1 MKKSILAILLA
12 LVMVAS
18 LLPFGALADDSTVGA
33 VSITPTGS
41 ENYFFANGV
50 PINITAS
57 APADGSPVS
66 LNEFTETG
74 KSAYISWTVNGDTSY
89 IGVSQDVWV
98 FGGADG
104 RKDAVTVA
112 STSINMT
119 GGTIYNLFGGNF
131 GEEGA
136 DTDFCSVVEG
146 DVRISLSGS
155 AAVVLN
161 LLHGAGARN
170 TCVNGTVYMDFDGVN
185 LSEEK
190 TAKLYVNGGSWG
202 NGKEGTRDIAN
213 GTMDTDA
220 VANRVEITAT
230 NSDFYLVGAGGSGS
244 TKVNSATVR
253 LTGCEIDTLFI
264 SGINGEISTCD
275 MDVKDC
281 TISAFAAANRGF
293 VGTADVDFVNCDIGS
308 FETGASNGCFSSDS
322 GTPDGSGVTGSVT
335 YNIDAESTVENAALT
350 PLVVKNN
357 DNTTASIGN
366 ITLNKA
372 GNPIELKVDSF
383 VTVYNSDGTTKQD
396 VKEFIVPNGST
407 VELSGANVNVTA
419 GQKLTN
425 MGTITLD
432 SDKTITIA
440 AGATYNDGG
449 VTNATVEGD
458 GNKNEYVAKVGNTG
472 YDSLAKAMNAVVANG
487 GTLYVLQDCVLDEAQ
502 YSITKN
508 VTINGGGHKVNV
520 TVAAGEGTIAFDI
533 KNGVKF
539 VLDDV
544 NMTINGT
551 KNPDSTKNNDGTAIG
566 IGEESCFSVT
576 NNGVLTLKDLN
587 RGIVVGGGETALFDI
602 DDSEF
607 YVNNIDGNLSN
618 GGKATFYYS
627 TAVISNVGNYGLS
640 VNSLSLNN
648 SSVSLDNVAYS
659 AIFSNSGN
667 IDLYKSN
674 INITNCGSGLPYESN
689 YTAAD
694 YVIDY
699 NDKLTGMNVT
709 VDANSSLKLTGNKNN
724 SVNVGKGTF
733 RSDGTFV
740 GNVVVDPETTCV
752 VTVEYN
758 GIYTV
763 DKNSQYTLP
772 AAPSKS
778 GYAFLGWSDGT
789 TTYDARATVTITKN
803 TTFTAVWVR
812 HPDTP
817 YVPEPEEPE
826 EPEVPAFPFYDVPT
840 SAWYY
845 TAVKYVYDNKL
856 MDGVDTYVFAPND
869 TLTRAM
875 VWTIIARMS
884 GVDTTGG
891 NTWYAKAQEW
901 VITNGISDGEN
912 PTAAITREQ
921 LVTMLYRYA
930 QIKGYDVSVGENT
943 NILSYVDA
951 TSISEYAM
959 SAFQWAC
966 GSGLTEGDENGALTP
981 LATATRAQAAA
992 MIMRFCQS
1000 VK

>member
-12 LVMVAS
+12 VVMVAS
-18 LLPFGALADDSTVGA
+18 LLPATALADGDTIVTAPTV
-33 VSITPTGS
+33 PTGS
-41 ENYFFANGV
+41 GKYFFANGV
-50 PINITAS
+50 PITITAS
-57 APADGSPVS
+57 VPTGAKLVS
-66 LNEFTETG
+66 LKEFDATG
-74 KSAYISWTVNGDTSY
+74 DSAYISWTDNGAISY
-89 IGVSQDVWV
+89 VGVSQDVWV

-104 RKDAVTVA
+104 RNKAVTVA
-112 STSINMT
+112 STRINMT
-119 GGTIYNLFGGNF
+119 GGKIDRLFGGNY
-131 GEEGA
+131 GEEGSEN
-136 DTDFCSVVEG
+136 FCSVVTG
-146 DVRISLSGS
+146 DVSIALSGD
-155 AAVVLN
+155 AVVWD

-170 TCVNGTVYMDFDGVN
+170 TCVKGTVYMTFNGVD
-185 LSEEK
+185 LSK
-190 TAKLYVNGGSWG
+190 SNTNSVYINGGSWG
-202 NGKEGTRDIAN
+202 NGQEGTRDIEK
-213 GTMDTDA
+213 GTMITNA
-220 VANRVEITAT
+220 VANNVVITGAD
-230 NSDFYLVGAGGSGS
+230 SKFALIGVGPSGS
-244 TKVNSATVR
+244 AKVVNGSLNLTK
-253 LTGCEIDTLFI
+253 CEVGNLYF
-264 SGINGEISTCD
+264 GAINGVTENSSITLNGCKVDTFCST
-275 MDVKDC
+275 
-281 TISAFAAANRGF
+281 NRGF
-293 VGTADVDFVNCDIGS
+293 VGDAVANIYDTDVTTFR
-308 FETGASNGCFSSDS
+308 TGAANGCFSSDS

-335 YNIDAESTVENAALT
+335 YNIDAESTVNDAALT
-350 PLVVKNN
+350 PLIVRDANK
-357 DNTTASIGN
+357 TTASIGN
-366 ITLNKA
+366 ITLNKE
-372 GNPIELKVDSF
+372 GEPIELKVNSF
-383 VTVYNSDGTTKQD
+383 VTVYNSDGTTKQC
-396 VKEFIVPNGST
+396 VKNFIVPDGST
-407 VELSGANVNVTA
+407 VNLNGANVEVTA
-419 GQKLTN
+419 GQTLTN
-425 MGTITLD
+425 LGVITLD

-440 AGATYNDGG
+440 EGAAFNDGG
-449 VTNATVEGD
+449 TTNAIVVGD
-458 GNKNEYVAKVGNTG
+458 ENSIHKYVAKVGDTG
-472 YDSLAKAMNAVVANG
+472 YDSLADAMTDVLANG
-487 GTLYVLQDCVLDEAQ
+487 GTLYVLQDCKLDAAQ
-502 YSITKN
+502 YSITED
-508 VTINGGGHKVNV
+508 VTINGGNHDVDV
-520 TVAAGEGTIAFDI
+520 TVANGASTIAF
-533 KNGVKF
+533 NVNSGASF
-539 VLDDV
+539 VLDGV

-551 KNPDSTKNNDGTAIG
+551 ANQDPASKNDGTAFNIG
-566 IGEESCFSVT
+566 T
-576 NNGVLTLKDLN
+576 NSTLKLTGNTVLALNKLN
-587 RGIVVGGGETALFDI
+587 RGITMGGEGSAKFI
-602 DDSEF
+602 INNGSF
-607 YVNNIDGNLSN
+607 YVNTVDGNLTN
-618 GGKATFYYS
+618 GGTLEFTSAYVNVDDCGDYGFSVNDITLNNS
-627 TAVISNVGNYGLS
+627 TLNISNVG
-640 VNSLSLNN
+640 
-648 SSVSLDNVAYS
+648 YS
-659 AIFSNSGN
+659 AIFCNGGNLTLENSDVN
-667 IDLYKSN
+667 IS
-674 INITNCGSGLPYESN
+674 NCGSKLPKLDG
-689 YTAAD
+689 TAAD

-699 NDKLTGMNVT
+699 KDNLDGMNIT
-709 VDANSSLKLTGNKNN
+709 VDQGSSLKLTGNKNN
-724 SVNVGKGTF
+724 SVNVGSGKF
-733 RSDGTFV
+733 ESAGTFV
-740 GNVVVDPETTCV
+740 GNVVVNTDTTCV

-817 YVPEPEEPE
+817 YVPEPEQPE
-826 EPEVPAFPFYDVPT
+826 EPDVPAFPFYDVPT

>member
-18 LLPFGALADDSTVGA
+18 LLPFGALADDGTVGA
-33 VSITPTGS
+33 EHTTPTGS
-41 ENYFFANGV
+41 GNYFFANGV
-50 PINITAS
+50 PIDITAS
-57 APADGSPVS
+57 APTVGSPVE
-66 LNEFTETG
+66 LEGFDATG
-74 KSAYISWTVNGDTSY
+74 SSAYISWTVNGATSY
-89 IGVSQDVWV
+89 VGVSENTQV

-104 RKDAVTVA
+104 RTKAVTVA

-119 GGTIYNLFGGNF
+119 GGTIYRLFGGNY
-131 GEEGA
+131 GEEEAG
-136 DTDFCSVVEG
+136 TDLCSEVTD
-146 DVRISLSGS
+146 DVYISLSGS
-155 AAVVLN
+155 AKVTSIIY
-161 LLHGAGARN
+161 GAGARN
-170 TCVNGTVYMDFDGVN
+170 TCVNGTVTINLDGVVLN
-185 LSEEK
+185 GNES
-190 TAKLYVNGGSWG
+190 YVNGGSWG
-202 NGKEGTRDIAN
+202 NGKEGTRNIESGKMVTN
-213 GTMDTDA
+213 A
-220 VANRVEITAT
+220 VANEVIITAN
-230 NSDFYLVGAGGSGS
+230 NSTMTVCGAGGSGS
-244 TKVNSATVR
+244 TKVNSATVKM
-253 LTGCEIDTLFI
+253 TNCKVEVFFVG
-264 SGINGEISTCD
+264 GINGELKNCD
-275 MDVKDC
+275 IELVDC
-281 TISAFAAANRGF
+281 EIGSFAGTNRGF
-293 VGTADVDFVNCDIGS
+293 VGTADVDFVNCNIES

-322 GTPDGSGVTGSVT
+322 GTHDGSGVTGSVT
-335 YNIDAESTVENAALT
+335 YNIDADSTVEDAALT
-350 PLVVKNN
+350 PLVVRDTN
-357 DNTTASIGN
+357 DDTTASIGN

-372 GNPIELKVDSF
+372 GKPIELKVNSF
-383 VTVYNSDGTTKQD
+383 VTVYSGNTAEQT
-396 VKEFIVPNGST
+396 VNEFIVPDGST
-407 VELSGANVNVTA
+407 VNLRGANVEVTA
-419 GQKLTN
+419 GQTLSN
-425 MGTITLD
+425 MGIITLD
-432 SDKTITIA
+432 SDKAITIA
-440 AGATYNDGG
+440 EGATFNDGG
-449 VTNATVEGD
+449 TTNATVVGD
-458 GNKNEYVAKVGNTG
+458 GSIHKYVAKVDNVG
-472 YDSLAKAMNAVVANG
+472 YESLDAAMNAVLTNG
-487 GTLYVLQDCVLDEAQ
+487 GELYVLQDCELDAAQ
-502 YSITKN
+502 YSITNN
-508 VTINGGGHKVNV
+508 VTIIGGGHKVEV

-533 KNGVKF
+533 KNGVEF

-551 KNPDSTKNNDGTAIG
+551 ENPDLTKNNDGTAIG
-566 IGEESCFSVT
+566 IGEESNFSVI

-587 RGIVVGGGETALFDI
+587 RGIVVGGGETALFVI

-627 TAVISNVGNYGLS
+627 TAVIRNVGNYGLS

-659 AIFSNSGN
+659 AIFSNSGD
-667 IDLYKSN
+667 IDLNKSN

-709 VDANSSLKLTGNKNN
+709 VDANSSLRLTGNKNN
-724 SVNVGKGTF
+724 SVNVGEGTF
-733 RSDGTFV
+733 RSAGTFV

-758 GIYTV
+758 GIFTV
-763 DKNSQYTLP
+763 EKNSQYTLP

-817 YVPEPEEPE
+817 YVPEPEQPE
-826 EPEVPAFPFYDVPT
+826 QPETPVFPFYDVPT

-845 TAVKYVYDNKL
+845 TAVKYVYENKL

>member
-18 LLPFGALADDSTVGA
+18 LLPFGALADGDTIVA
-33 VSITPTGS
+33 EPITPTAIG
-41 ENYFFANGV
+41 NAFFANGV

-57 APADGSPVS
+57 APSDGTKATF
-66 LNEFTETG
+66 NEFSATG
-74 KSAYISWTVNGDTSY
+74 DSAYISWTENNTTKY
-89 IGVSQDVWV
+89 IGVSRNVSV
-98 FGGADG
+98 VGGADG
-104 RKDAVTVA
+104 RTKAVTVD
-112 STSINMT
+112 STSITMT
-119 GGTIYNLFGGNF
+119 GGTINNLFGGNY

-136 DTDFCSVVEG
+136 NTNFCSVVKD

-155 AAVVLN
+155 AVVLN

-170 TCVNGTVYMDFDGVN
+170 TCVNGTVYMTFDRVD

-190 TAKLYVNGGSWG
+190 TTKLYVNGGSWG
-202 NGKEGTRDIAN
+202 NGKEGTRDIEN
-213 GTMDTDA
+213 GTMKTDA

-230 NSDFYLVGAGGSGS
+230 NSRFYLVGAGGSGS
-244 TKVNSATVR
+244 TKVNSATVS

-264 SGINGEISTCD
+264 SGINGDISTCD
-275 MDVKDC
+275 MYVKDC
-281 TISAFAAANRGF
+281 TIRAFAATNRGF
-293 VGTADVDFVNCDIGS
+293 VGTADVDFVNCDIES
-308 FETGASNGCFSSDS
+308 FETGASNGCFTTDS
-322 GTPDGSGVTGSVT
+322 GNPDGSGITNSVN
-335 YNIDAESTVENAALT
+335 YFLDADCTVENAYIT
-350 PLVVKNN
+350 PTVLKIASDDITGELRDIELVNYGDDINFEVNLFTGKID
-357 DNTTASIGN
+357 DNTQ
-366 ITLNKA
+366 
-372 GNPIELKVDSF
+372 
-383 VTVYNSDGTTKQD
+383 TVST
-396 VKEFIVPNGST
+396 FIVPNGST
-407 VELSGANVNVTA
+407 VELSGANVEVAA
-419 GQKLTN
+419 GQTLTN
-425 MGTITLD
+425 LGVITLD

-440 AGATYNDGG
+440 EGADFYDGG
-449 VTNATVEGD
+449 TTNATVVGD
-458 GNKNEYVAKVGNTG
+458 ASSIHKYVAKVDNVG
-472 YDSLAKAMNAVVANG
+472 YKSLDDAMTAVLANG
-487 GTLYVLQDCVLDEAQ
+487 GTLYVLQDCKLDAAQ
-502 YSITKN
+502 YSITN
-508 VTINGGGHKVNV
+508 DVTINGGNHDVDV
-520 TVAAGEGTIAFDI
+520 TVETGASTIAF
-533 KNGVKF
+533 NVNSGASF
-539 VLDDV
+539 VLDGV

-551 KNPDSTKNNDGTAIG
+551 ANQDPASKNDGTAFNIG
-566 IGEESCFSVT
+566 T
-576 NNGVLTLKDLN
+576 NSTLKLTGNTVLALNKLN
-587 RGIVVGGGETALFDI
+587 RGITMGGEGSAKFI
-602 DDSEF
+602 INNGSF
-607 YVNNIDGNLSN
+607 YVNTVDGNLTN
-618 GGKATFYYS
+618 GGTLEFTSAYVNVDDCGDYGFSVNDITLNNS
-627 TAVISNVGNYGLS
+627 TLNISNVG
-640 VNSLSLNN
+640 
-648 SSVSLDNVAYS
+648 YS
-659 AIFSNSGN
+659 AIFCNGGDLTLENSDVN
-667 IDLYKSN
+667 IS
-674 INITNCGSGLPYESN
+674 NCGSKLPKLDG
-689 YTAAD
+689 TAAD

-699 NDKLTGMNVT
+699 KGNLDGMNIT
-709 VDANSSLKLTGNKNN
+709 VDQGSSLKLTGNKNN
-724 SVNVGKGTF
+724 SVNVGSGEF
-733 RSDGTFV
+733 RSAGTFV
-740 GNVVVDPETTCV
+740 GNVVVNTDTTCV

-763 DKNSQYTLP
+763 DKNDEITLP

-817 YVPEPEEPE
+817 YVPEPEQPE
-826 EPEVPAFPFYDVPT
+826 QPETPVFPFYDVPT

>member
-18 LLPFGALADDSTVGA
+18 LLPFGALADDGTVGA
-33 VSITPTGS
+33 APNTPTASG
-41 ENYFFANGV
+41 NAFFANGV
-50 PINITAS
+50 PITITAS
-57 APADGSPVS
+57 KPTDGTEATFS
-66 LNEFTETG
+66 EFSAKG
-74 KSAYISWTVNGDTSY
+74 KSAYISWTVNGATSY
-89 IGVSQDVWV
+89 VGVSQDVWV

-104 RKDAVTVA
+104 RIAPVTVA

-119 GGTIYNLFGGNF
+119 GGTIDRLFGGNF
-131 GEEGA
+131 GEEGSGN
-136 DTDFCSVVEG
+136 FCSEVTG
-146 DVRISLSGS
+146 DVRIALSGS
-155 AAVVLN
+155 AVVME

-170 TCVNGTVYMDFDGVN
+170 TCVNGTVHMTFKGVDLKSN
-185 LSEEK
+185 IRFG
-190 TAKLYVNGGSWG
+190 YINGGSWG
-202 NGKEGTRDIAN
+202 NGSEGTRDIEN
-213 GTMDTDA
+213 GTMETDA
-220 VANRVEITAT
+220 VANNVVITGEGSKFA
-230 NSDFYLVGAGGSGS
+230 LIGVGPSGS
-244 TKVNSATVR
+244 AKVVKGSLS
-253 LTGCEIDTLFI
+253 LTNCEVGNLYF
-264 SGINGEISTCD
+264 GAINGVTDKSSITLNGCKVDTFCST
-275 MDVKDC
+275 
-281 TISAFAAANRGF
+281 NRGF
-293 VGTADVDFVNCDIGS
+293 VGVAVANIYNTEITTFR
-308 FETGASNGCFSSDS
+308 TGAANGCFTTDS
-322 GTPDGSGVTGSVT
+322 GKPDGSGVTGSVT
-335 YNIDAESTVENAALT
+335 YNIDAGSTVKDAALT
-350 PLVVKNN
+350 PLVVRDTN

-372 GNPIELKVDSF
+372 GEPIKLKVDSF
-383 VTVYNSDGTTKQD
+383 VTVYSGTTAKQTVED
-396 VKEFIVPNGST
+396 FIVPDGST
-407 VELSGANVNVTA
+407 VNLRGANVEVTA
-419 GQKLTN
+419 GQTLTN

-432 SDKTITIA
+432 SDKAITIA
-440 AGATYNDGG
+440 EGADFYDGG
-449 VTNATVEGD
+449 TTNATVVGD
-458 GNKNEYVAKVGNTG
+458 ASSIHKYVAKVGNAG
-472 YDSLAKAMNAVVANG
+472 YESLDAAMNAVLANG
-487 GTLYVLQDCVLDEAQ
+487 GTLYVLQDCKLDAAK
-502 YSITKN
+502 YSITKD
-508 VTINGGGHKVNV
+508 VTINGGGHKVDV

-544 NMTINGT
+544 NMTISGT
-551 KNPDSTKNNDGTAIG
+551 KNTDETKNNDGTAIG
-566 IGEESCFSVT
+566 IGTGSYFSAT
-576 NNGVLTLKDLN
+576 NNSVLKFKNLN
-587 RGIVVGGGETALFDI
+587 RGIVVGGGETASFFI

-607 YVNNIDGNLSN
+607 YVNTVDGNLTN
-618 GGKATFYYS
+618 GGTLKFTNAYVDVNDCGDYGFSVNGITLDNS
-627 TAVISNVGNYGLS
+627 TLNISNVGC
-640 VNSLSLNN
+640 
-648 SSVSLDNVAYS
+648 S
-659 AIFSNSGN
+659 AIFSNSGDLTLENSDVN
-667 IDLYKSN
+667 IS
-674 INITNCGSGLPYESN
+674 NCGSKLPKTDG
-689 YTAAD
+689 TAAD

-699 NDKLTGMNVT
+699 KDNLDGMDVKVDK
-709 VDANSSLKLTGNKNN
+709 DSSLRLTRNKNN
-724 SVNVGKGTF
+724 SVNVGSGKF
-733 RSDGTFV
+733 ESAGTFV
-740 GNVVVDPETTCV
+740 GNVVVNTDTTCV

-758 GIYTV
+758 GVYTV
-763 DKNSQYTLP
+763 AKNSQYTLP
-772 AAPSKS
+772 AKPYKS

-826 EPEVPAFPFYDVPT
+826 EPEVPAFPFYDVST

-845 TAVKYVYDNKL
+845 SAVKYVYENKL

-891 NTWYAKAQEW
+891 ANWYAKAQEW

>member
-18 LLPFGALADDSTVGA
+18 LLPFGALADEDTIVDEP
-33 VSITPTGS
+33 TPTASG
-41 ENYFFANGV
+41 NLFFANGV
-50 PINITAS
+50 PINIS
-57 APADGSPVS
+57 ATPPDGGDEATF
-66 LNEFTETG
+66 NEFTETG
-74 KSAYISWTVNGDTSY
+74 KSAYISWTVNGATSY
-89 IGVSQDVWV
+89 VGVSENTQV

-104 RKDAVTVA
+104 RTKAVTVA

-119 GGTIYNLFGGNF
+119 GGTIYRLFGGNY
-131 GEEGA
+131 GEEGSE
-136 DTDFCSVVEG
+136 DFCSEVTG

-155 AAVVLN
+155 AVVLN

-170 TCVNGTVYMDFDGVN
+170 TCVKGTVYMDFNGVN
-185 LSEEK
+185 LSK
-190 TAKLYVNGGSWG
+190 SNTNFVYINGGSWG
-202 NGKEGTRDIAN
+202 NGSEGTRDIEN
-213 GTMDTDA
+213 GTMKTDA
-220 VANRVEITAT
+220 VANNVVITGT
-230 NSDFYLVGAGGSGS
+230 NSKFALIGVGPSGS
-244 TKVNSATVR
+244 AKVVNGSLS
-253 LTGCEIDTLFI
+253 LTNCEVGNLYF
-264 SGINGEISTCD
+264 GAINGVTDKSSITLNGCKVDTFCST
-275 MDVKDC
+275 
-281 TISAFAAANRGF
+281 NRGF
-293 VGTADVDFVNCDIGS
+293 VGDAVANIYNTEITTFR
-308 FETGASNGCFSSDS
+308 TGAANGCFTTDS
-322 GTPDGSGVTGSVT
+322 GKPDGSGVTGSVT
-335 YNIDAESTVENAALT
+335 YNIDAGSTVKDAALT
-350 PLVVKNN
+350 PLVVRDTN

-372 GNPIELKVDSF
+372 GEPIELKVNSF

>member
-18 LLPFGALADDSTVGA
+18 LLPFGALADEDTNVA
-33 VSITPTGS
+33 KPTPTGS
-41 ENYFFANGV
+41 GNYFFANGV
-50 PINITAS
+50 PITITDS
-57 APADGSPVS
+57 KPSDGTEATF
-66 LNEFTETG
+66 NEFSAKGT
-74 KSAYISWTVNGDTSY
+74 SAYIFWTENNTKKY
-89 IGVSQDVWV
+89 IGVSQNVSV
-98 FGGADG
+98 VGGADG
-104 RKDAVTVA
+104 RTKAVTVD
-112 STSINMT
+112 STSITMT
-119 GGTIYNLFGGNF
+119 GGTINNLFGGNY
-131 GEEGA
+131 GEEGSE
-136 DTDFCSVVEG
+136 DFCSEVTG

-155 AAVVLN
+155 AVVLN

-170 TCVNGTVYMDFDGVN
+170 TCVKGTVYMDFNGVN
-185 LSEEK
+185 LSK
-190 TAKLYVNGGSWG
+190 SNTNFVYINGGSWG
-202 NGKEGTRDIAN
+202 NGSEGTRDIEN
-213 GTMDTDA
+213 GTMKTDA
-220 VANRVEITAT
+220 VANNVVITGT
-230 NSDFYLVGAGGSGS
+230 NSKFALIGVGPSGS
-244 TKVNSATVR
+244 AKVVNGSLS
-253 LTGCEIDTLFI
+253 LTNCEVGNLYF
-264 SGINGEISTCD
+264 GAINGVTDKSSITLNGCKVDTFCST
-275 MDVKDC
+275 
-281 TISAFAAANRGF
+281 NRGF
-293 VGTADVDFVNCDIGS
+293 VGDAVANIYNTEITTFR
-308 FETGASNGCFSSDS
+308 TGAANGCFTTDS
-322 GTPDGSGVTGSVT
+322 GKPDGSGVTGSVT
-335 YNIDAESTVENAALT
+335 YNIDAGSTVKDAALT
-350 PLVVKNN
+350 PLVVRDTN

-372 GNPIELKVDSF
+372 GEPIELKVNSF
-383 VTVYNSDGTTKQD
+383 VTVYNSDGTTNQD
-396 VKEFIVPNGST
+396 VKHFIVPDGST
-407 VELSGANVNVTA
+407 VNLSGAKVNVTA
-419 GQKLTN
+419 GQTLTN

-432 SDKTITIA
+432 SDKAITIA
-440 AGATYNDGG
+440 EGAAFYDGG
-449 VTNATVEGD
+449 TTNATVVGD
-458 GNKNEYVAKVGNTG
+458 ASSIHKYVAKVDNVG
-472 YDSLAKAMNAVVANG
+472 YKSLDDAMTAVLANG
-487 GTLYVLQDCVLDEAQ
+487 GTLYVLQNCELKEAR

-508 VTINGGGHKVNV
+508 VTIIGGNHDVDV
-520 TVAAGEGTIAFDI
+520 TVADGASTIAFNVND
-533 KNGVKF
+533 GARF
-539 VLDDV
+539 VLDGV

-551 KNPDSTKNNDGTAIG
+551 PNSNPASKNDGTAFNIG
-566 IGEESCFSVT
+566 T
-576 NNGVLTLKDLN
+576 NSTLELTGNTVLTLNKLN
-587 RGIVVGGGETALFDI
+587 RGITMGGERSAKFI
-602 DDSEF
+602 INNGSF
-607 YVNNIDGNLSN
+607 YVNTVDGNLTN
-618 GGKATFYYS
+618 GGTLEFTSAYVDVDDCGDYGFSVNDITLTNS
-627 TAVISNVGNYGLS
+627 TLDISNVG
-640 VNSLSLNN
+640 
-648 SSVSLDNVAYS
+648 YS
-659 AIFSNSGN
+659 AIFCNGGDLTLKNSDVN
-667 IDLYKSN
+667 ISS
-674 INITNCGSGLPYESN
+674 CGSKLPK
-689 YTAAD
+689 TGDTKAD

-699 NDKLTGMNVT
+699 NDVQTGMDVI
-709 VDANSSLKLTGNKNN
+709 VDEHSSLSLTGNNNN
-724 SVNVGKGTF
+724 SVNVGRGVF
-733 RSDGTFV
+733 ESYGTFV

-758 GIYTV
+758 GIFTV
-763 DKNSQYTLP
+763 DKNSPYPLP

-789 TTYDARATVTITKN
+789 TTYDALATVTITKN

-845 TAVKYVYDNKL
+845 TAVKYVYENKL

-891 NTWYAKAQEW
+891 NSWYAKAQEW

>member
-18 LLPFGALADDSTVGA
+18 LLPFGALADDGPVVAEPT
-33 VSITPTGS
+33 TPTGS
-41 ENYFFANGV
+41 GNYFFANGV

-57 APADGSPVS
+57 APAGGSPVS
-66 LNEFTETG
+66 LTGFTATG
-74 KSAYISWTVNGDTSY
+74 ESAYISWTVNGATSY
-89 IGVSQDVWV
+89 VGVSQSVWV

-104 RKDAVTVA
+104 RNEAVTVA
-112 STSINMT
+112 NTNITMT
-119 GGTIYNLFGGNF
+119 GGKINRLFGGNY
-131 GEEGA
+131 GEVGSGK
-136 DTDFCSVVEG
+136 FCSVVTG
-146 DVRISLSGS
+146 DVRIALSGD
-155 AAVVLN
+155 AVVLD

-170 TCVNGTVYMDFDGVN
+170 TCVNGTVYMTFDRVN

-190 TAKLYVNGGSWG
+190 TTKLYVNGGSWG
-202 NGKEGTRDIAN
+202 NGNEGTRDIVN
-213 GTMDTDA
+213 GTMITEA

-230 NSDFYLVGAGGSGS
+230 NSRFYLVGAGGSGS
-244 TKVNSATVR
+244 TKVNSATVS

-264 SGINGEISTCD
+264 SGINGAISTCD
-275 MDVKDC
+275 MYVKDC
-281 TISAFAAANRGF
+281 TIRAFAATNRGF
-293 VGTADVDFVNCDIGS
+293 VGTADVDFVNCDIES

-322 GTPDGSGVTGSVT
+322 GTSDGSGVTGSVT
-335 YNIDAESTVENAALT
+335 YYIDAESTISDAALT
-350 PLVVKNN
+350 PLIVRDNN
-357 DNTTASIGN
+357 NTTASIGD

-372 GNPIELKVDSF
+372 GEPIELKVDSF
-383 VTVYNSDGTTKQD
+383 VTVYSGTTAEQT
-396 VKEFIVPNGST
+396 VKDFIVPDGST
-407 VELSGANVNVTA
+407 VNLSGAYVEVTA

-432 SDKTITIA
+432 SDKAITIA
-440 AGATYNDGG
+440 EGATFNDGG
-449 VTNATVEGD
+449 TTNATVEG
-458 GNKNEYVAKVGNTG
+458 NESSIHKYVAKVGNMG
-472 YDSLAKAMNAVVANG
+472 YNSLADAMTAVLANG
-487 GTLYVLQDCVLDEAQ
+487 GELYVLQDCELKEAQ
-502 YSITKN
+502 CSITKN
-508 VTINGGGHKVNV
+508 VTIIGGGHDVDV
-520 TVAAGEGTIAFDI
+520 TVAEGASTIAF
-533 KNGVKF
+533 NVNSGASF
-539 VLDDV
+539 VLDGV

-551 KNPDSTKNNDGTAIG
+551 DNKDPASKNDGTAFNIG
-566 IGEESCFSVT
+566 T
-576 NNGVLTLKDLN
+576 NSTLKLTGNTVLALNELN
-587 RGIVVGGGETALFDI
+587 RGITMGGVSAKFII
-602 DDSEF
+602 DNGSF
-607 YVNNIDGNLSN
+607 YVNTVDGNLTN
-618 GGKATFYYS
+618 GGTLEFTSAYVDVDDCGDYGFSVNDITLTNS
-627 TAVISNVGNYGLS
+627 TLNISNVG
-640 VNSLSLNN
+640 
-648 SSVSLDNVAYS
+648 YS
-659 AIFSNSGN
+659 AIFCNGGDLTLKNSDVN
-667 IDLYKSN
+667 IS
-674 INITNCGSGLPYESN
+674 NCGSKLPKFDG
-689 YTAAD
+689 TAAD

-699 NDKLTGMNVT
+699 KDNLDGMNIT
-709 VDANSSLKLTGNKNN
+709 VDQGSSLKLTGNKNN
-724 SVNVGKGTF
+724 SVNVGGGEF
-733 RSDGTFV
+733 RSAGTFV
-740 GNVVVDPETTCV
+740 GNVVVNTDTTCV

-763 DKNSQYTLP
+763 DKNDEITLP

-803 TTFTAVWVR
+803 TNFTAVWVR

-817 YVPEPEEPE
+817 YVPEPEQPE

-856 MDGVDTYVFAPND
+856 MDGVDTYTFAPNA

-951 TSISEYAM
+951 TSISEYAVA
-959 SAFQWAC
+959 AFQWAC

>member
-18 LLPFGALADDSTVGA
+18 LLPFGALADEGTIVA
-33 VSITPTGS
+33 EPTTPTGS
-41 ENYFFANGV
+41 VNYFFANGV

-57 APADGSPVS
+57 APAGGSPVS
-66 LNEFTETG
+66 LTGFTATG
-74 KSAYISWTVNGDTSY
+74 ESAYISWTVNGATSY

-104 RKDAVTVA
+104 RNKAVTVA
-112 STSINMT
+112 NTRINMT
-119 GGTIYNLFGGNF
+119 GGKIYRLFGGNY
-131 GEEGA
+131 GEEGSGN
-136 DTDFCSVVEG
+136 FCSVVTG
-146 DVRISLSGS
+146 DVRIDLSGG
-155 AAVVLN
+155 AVVLD

-170 TCVNGTVYMDFDGVN
+170 TCVNGTVYMTFDRVD
-185 LSEEK
+185 LSK
-190 TAKLYVNGGSWG
+190 RNTNSVYINGGSWG
-202 NGKEGTRDIAN
+202 NGNEGTRDIVN
-213 GTMDTDA
+213 GKMITDA
-220 VANRVEITAT
+220 VANNVVITGEGSKFA
-230 NSDFYLVGAGGSGS
+230 LIGVGPSGS
-244 TKVNSATVR
+244 AKVVNGSLN
-253 LTGCEIDTLFI
+253 LTDCEVGNLYF
-264 SGINGEISTCD
+264 GAINGETVKSSITLNGCTVDTFCST
-275 MDVKDC
+275 
-281 TISAFAAANRGF
+281 NRGF
-293 VGTADVDFVNCDIGS
+293 VGDAVAYINDTDITT
-308 FETGASNGCFSSDS
+308 FRTGAANGCFSSDS

-335 YNIDAESTVENAALT
+335 YNIDAESTISDAALT
-350 PLVVKNN
+350 PLIVRDNN
-357 DNTTASIGN
+357 NTTASIGD

-372 GNPIELKVDSF
+372 GEPIKLKVDSF
-383 VTVYNSDGTTKQD
+383 VTVYSGTTAAQTVTD
-396 VKEFIVPNGST
+396 FIVPDGST
-407 VELSGANVNVTA
+407 VNLSGANVNVTA

-432 SDKTITIA
+432 SDKAITIA
-440 AGATYNDGG
+440 EGAAFNDGG
-449 VTNATVEGD
+449 TTNATVVGNEGSIH
-458 GNKNEYVAKVGNTG
+458 KYVAKVGDTG
-472 YDSLAKAMNAVVANG
+472 YDSLADAMTDVLANG
-487 GTLYVLQDCVLDEAQ
+487 GTLYVLQDCKLDAAQ
-502 YSITKN
+502 YSITED
-508 VTINGGGHKVNV
+508 VTINGGNHDVDV
-520 TVAAGEGTIAFDI
+520 TVANGASTIAF
-533 KNGVKF
+533 NVNSGASF
-539 VLDDV
+539 VLDGV

-551 KNPDSTKNNDGTAIG
+551 ANQDPASKNDGTAFNIG
-566 IGEESCFSVT
+566 T
-576 NNGVLTLKDLN
+576 NSTLKLTGNTVLALNKLN
-587 RGIVVGGGETALFDI
+587 RGITMGGEGSAKFI
-602 DDSEF
+602 INNGSF
-607 YVNNIDGNLSN
+607 YVNTVDGNLTN
-618 GGKATFYYS
+618 GGTLEFTSAYVNVDDCGDYGFSVNDITLNNS
-627 TAVISNVGNYGLS
+627 TLNISNVG
-640 VNSLSLNN
+640 
-648 SSVSLDNVAYS
+648 YS
-659 AIFSNSGN
+659 AIFCNGGDLTLENSDVN
-667 IDLYKSN
+667 IS
-674 INITNCGSGLPYESN
+674 NCGSKLPKLDG
-689 YTAAD
+689 TAAD

-699 NDKLTGMNVT
+699 KGNLDGMNIT
-709 VDANSSLKLTGNKNN
+709 VDQGSSLKLTGNKNN
-724 SVNVGKGTF
+724 SVNVGSGEF
-733 RSDGTFV
+733 RSAGTFV
-740 GNVVVDPETTCV
+740 GNVVVNTDTTCV

-763 DKNSQYTLP
+763 DKNDEITLP

-817 YVPEPEEPE
+817 YVPEPEQPE

-856 MDGVDTYVFAPND
+856 MDGVDTYTFAPNA

-901 VITNGISDGEN
+901 VVVNGISDGEN

-951 TSISEYAM
+951 TSISEYAVA
-959 SAFQWAC
+959 AFQWAC

>member
-1 MKKSILAILLA
+1 MKKSILAILFA

-18 LLPFGALADDSTVGA
+18 LLPFGALADDGTVVA
-33 VSITPTGS
+33 VPITPTGS
-41 ENYFFANGV
+41 GNYFFANGV
-50 PINITAS
+50 PITIS
-57 APADGSPVS
+57 ATPPDGVTVKT
-66 LNEFTETG
+66 LENFNATG
-74 KSAYISWTVNGDTSY
+74 NDAYISWLENDVVNY
-89 IGVSQDVWV
+89 IGVSDDVWV

-104 RKDAVTVA
+104 RTAAVTVA
-112 STSINMT
+112 STSVTMN
-119 GGTIYNLFGGNF
+119 GGKIDRLFGGNY
-131 GEEGA
+131 GEEGSEN
-136 DTDFCSVVEG
+136 FCSEVTG
-146 DVRISLSGS
+146 DVSIALSGD
-155 AAVVLN
+155 AVVWD

-170 TCVNGTVYMDFDGVN
+170 TCVKGTVYMTFNGVN
-185 LSEEK
+185 LSK
-190 TAKLYVNGGSWG
+190 SNTNSVYINGGSWG
-202 NGKEGTRDIAN
+202 NGSEGTRDIEN
-213 GTMDTDA
+213 GTMITNA
-220 VANRVEITAT
+220 VANNVVITGTDSKFA
-230 NSDFYLVGAGGSGS
+230 LIGVGPSGS
-244 TKVNSATVR
+244 AKVVNGSLS
-253 LTGCEIDTLFI
+253 LTDCEVGNLYF
-264 SGINGEISTCD
+264 GAINGVTENSSITLNGCKVDTFCST
-275 MDVKDC
+275 
-281 TISAFAAANRGF
+281 NRGF
-293 VGTADVDFVNCDIGS
+293 VGDAVANIYNTEITTFR
-308 FETGASNGCFSSDS
+308 TGAANGCFTTDS
-322 GTPDGSGVTGSVT
+322 GKSDGSGVTGSVT
-335 YNIDAESTVENAALT
+335 YNIDAGSTVKDAALT
-350 PLVVKNN
+350 PLVVRDTN

-372 GNPIELKVDSF
+372 GEPIELKVNNF
-383 VTVYNSDGTTKQD
+383 VTVYNSDGTTKQY
-396 VKEFIVPNGST
+396 VKDFIVPDGST
-407 VELSGANVNVTA
+407 VNLSGANVEVTA
-419 GQKLTN
+419 GQTLSN

-432 SDKTITIA
+432 SDKAITIA
-440 AGATYNDGG
+440 EGADFYDGG
-449 VTNATVEGD
+449 TTNATVEG
-458 GNKNEYVAKVGNTG
+458 NESSIHKYVAKVGNAG
-472 YDSLAKAMNAVVANG
+472 YYSLADAMTAVLDNG
-487 GTLYVLQDCVLDEAQ
+487 GTLYVLQDCKLDPAQ

-508 VTINGGGHKVNV
+508 VTIKGGNHDVDV
-520 TVAAGEGTIAFDI
+520 TVETGASTIAF
-533 KNGVKF
+533 NVNSGASF
-539 VLDDV
+539 VLDGV

-551 KNPDSTKNNDGTAIG
+551 ANQDPASKNDGTAFNIG
-566 IGEESCFSVT
+566 T
-576 NNGVLTLKDLN
+576 NSTLKLTGNTVLALNKLN
-587 RGIVVGGGETALFDI
+587 RGITMGGEGSAKFI
-602 DDSEF
+602 INNGSF
-607 YVNNIDGNLSN
+607 YVNTVDGNLTN
-618 GGKATFYYS
+618 GGTLEFTSAYVNVDDCGDYGFSVNDITLNNS
-627 TAVISNVGNYGLS
+627 TLNISNVG
-640 VNSLSLNN
+640 
-648 SSVSLDNVAYS
+648 YS
-659 AIFSNSGN
+659 AIFCNGGDLTLKNSDVN
-667 IDLYKSN
+667 IS
-674 INITNCGSGLPYESN
+674 NCGSKLPKLDG
-689 YTAAD
+689 TAAD

-699 NDKLTGMNVT
+699 KDNLDGMNIT
-709 VDANSSLKLTGNKNN
+709 VDQGSSLRLTGNKNN
-724 SVNVGKGTF
+724 SVNVGEGTF
-733 RSDGTFV
+733 RSAGTFV
-740 GNVVVDPETTCV
+740 GNVVVNPETTCV

-758 GIYTV
+758 GIFTV

-817 YVPEPEEPE
+817 YVPEPEQPE
-826 EPEVPAFPFYDVPT
+826 QPETPVFPFYDVPT

>member
-18 LLPFGALADDSTVGA
+18 LLPFGALADNGTIEA
-33 VSITPTGS
+33 APNTPTGRG
-41 ENYFFANGV
+41 NCFFANGV
-50 PINITAS
+50 PINITDTKPSDAT
-57 APADGSPVS
+57 PVE
-66 LNEFTETG
+66 LVGFEETG
-74 KSAYISWTVNGDTSY
+74 TSAYISWTVNGATSY
-89 IGVSQDVWV
+89 VGVPQNVWV

-119 GGTIYNLFGGNF
+119 GGTIDRLFGGNF
-131 GEEGA
+131 GEEEA
-136 DTDFCSVVEG
+136 DTNSCSVVKG
-146 DVRISLSGS
+146 DVEITLAGN
-155 AAVVLN
+155 AVVRE

-170 TCVNGTVYMDFDGVN
+170 TCVKGTVYMTFNRVD
-185 LSEEK
+185 LSK
-190 TAKLYVNGGSWG
+190 RNVSFGYINGGSWG
-202 NGKEGTRDIAN
+202 NGNEGTRDIAS
-213 GTMDTDA
+213 GTMKTDA
-220 VANRVEITAT
+220 VANNVVIRGEGSKFALIG
-230 NSDFYLVGAGGSGS
+230 VGPSGS
-244 TKVNSATVR
+244 AKVVKGSLS
-253 LTGCEIDTLFI
+253 LTDCEVGNLYF
-264 SGINGEISTCD
+264 GAINGETVESSITLNRCTVDTFCST
-275 MDVKDC
+275 
-281 TISAFAAANRGF
+281 NRGF
-293 VGTADVDFVNCDIGS
+293 VGNAVANINDTYIKTFR
-308 FETGASNGCFSSDS
+308 TGAANGCFTTDS
-322 GTPDGSGVTGSVT
+322 GTSDGSGVTGSVT
-335 YNIDAESTVENAALT
+335 YNIDAASTVEDAALT
-350 PLVVKNN
+350 PLVVRDANN
-357 DNTTASIGN
+357 ITTASIGN

-372 GNPIELKVDSF
+372 GKPIELKVNSF
-383 VTVYNSDGTTKQD
+383 VTVYNGTAPVATVND
-396 VKEFIVPNGST
+396 FIVPDGST
-407 VELSGANVNVTA
+407 VNLSGANVEVTA

-425 MGTITLD
+425 MGTIKLD
-432 SDKTITIA
+432 SDKAITIA
-440 AGATYNDGG
+440 DGASFYDGG
-449 VTNATVEGD
+449 TTDATVV
-458 GNKNEYVAKVGNTG
+458 GNEHKYVAKVGNEG
-472 YDSLAKAMNAVVANG
+472 YDSLADAMTAVLATG
-487 GTLYVLQDCVLDEAQ
+487 GKLYVLQNCELDAAR
-502 YSITKN
+502 YSITKE
-508 VTINGGGHKVNV
+508 VTIVGGNHDVNV
-520 TVAAGEGTIAFDI
+520 TVADGPSTIAFDVN
-533 KNGVKF
+533 NGASF
-539 VLDDV
+539 VLDGV

-551 KNPDSTKNNDGTAIG
+551 KNDDTTRKNDGTAIN
-566 IGEESCFSVT
+566 IGAGSTFELTGNSVL
-576 NNGVLTLKDLN
+576 NFVELN
-587 RGIVVGGGETALFDI
+587 RGFTMGGVDAKFIIDNGSFD
-602 DDSEF
+602 
-607 YVNNIDGNLSN
+607 VNTVDGNLTN
-618 GGKATFYYS
+618 GGTLDFTNAYVDVYGCGDFGFSVNAITLNNS
-627 TAVISNVGNYGLS
+627 TLNISNVG
-640 VNSLSLNN
+640 
-648 SSVSLDNVAYS
+648 YS
-659 AIFSNSGN
+659 AIFCNGGDLTLKNSDVN
-667 IDLYKSN
+667 ISS
-674 INITNCGSGLPYESN
+674 CGSKLPK
-689 YTAAD
+689 TGDTKAD

-699 NDKLTGMNVT
+699 NDVQTGMDVI
-709 VDANSSLKLTGNKNN
+709 VDEHSSLSLTGNNNN
-724 SVNVGKGTF
+724 SVNVGRGVF
-733 RSDGTFV
+733 ESYGTFV

-758 GIYTV
+758 GIFTV
-763 DKNSQYTLP
+763 DKNSPYPLP

-789 TTYDARATVTITKN
+789 TTYDALATVTITAN

-817 YVPEPEEPE
+817 YVPEPEQPE

-891 NTWYAKAQEW
+891 ANWYAKAQEW

>member
-18 LLPFGALADDSTVGA
+18 LLPFGALADEDTNEA
-33 VSITPTGS
+33 EPTPTGS
-41 ENYFFANGV
+41 GNYFFANGV

-57 APADGSPVS
+57 APSDGTEATVS
-66 LNEFTETG
+66 GFTAEG
-74 KSAYISWTVNGDTSY
+74 DDAYISWLENDVVKY
-89 IGVSQDVWV
+89 VGVPQNAWV

-104 RKDAVTVA
+104 RDEAVTVA
-112 STSINMT
+112 NTSITMT
-119 GGTIYNLFGGNF
+119 GGTIDRLFGGNF
-131 GEEGA
+131 GEEGSR
-136 DTDFCSVVEG
+136 DFCSEVTG
-146 DVRISLSGS
+146 DVRIALSGN
-155 AAVVLN
+155 AVVWD

-185 LSEEK
+185 LSSDK
-190 TAKLYVNGGSWG
+190 TNRVYVNGGSWG
-202 NGKEGTRDIAN
+202 NGQEGTRDIAN
-213 GTMDTDA
+213 GTMITKA
-220 VANRVEITAT
+220 VANRVEINAT
-230 NSDFYLVGAGGSGS
+230 NSRFYLVGAGGSGS
-244 TKVNSATVR
+244 TKVNSATVS

-264 SGINGEISTCD
+264 SGINGAISTCD
-275 MDVKDC
+275 MYVKDC
-281 TISAFAAANRGF
+281 TIRAFAATNRGF
-293 VGTADVDFVNCDIGS
+293 VGTADVDFVNCDIES

-335 YNIDAESTVENAALT
+335 YSIDAESTVEDAALT
-350 PLVVKNN
+350 PLVVRDTN
-357 DNTTASIGN
+357 DKTTASIGN
-366 ITLNKA
+366 ITLNKE
-372 GNPIELKVDSF
+372 GEPIELKVNSF
-383 VTVYNSDGTTKQD
+383 VTVYSGTTAKQTVED
-396 VKEFIVPNGST
+396 FIVPDGST
-407 VELSGANVNVTA
+407 VNLSGANVEVTA
-419 GQKLTN
+419 GQTLSN
-425 MGTITLD
+425 MGIITLD
-432 SDKTITIA
+432 SGKTITIA
-440 AGATYNDGG
+440 KGATFNDGG
-449 VTNATVEGD
+449 TTNATVVGNEGSIH
-458 GNKNEYVAKVGNTG
+458 KYVAKVGDTG
-472 YDSLAKAMNAVVANG
+472 YDSLADAMTDVLANG
-487 GTLYVLQDCVLDEAQ
+487 GTLYVLQDCKLDAAQ
-502 YSITKN
+502 YSITED
-508 VTINGGGHKVNV
+508 VTINGGNHDVDV
-520 TVAAGEGTIAFDI
+520 TVANGASTIAF
-533 KNGVKF
+533 NVNSGASF
-539 VLDDV
+539 VLDGV

-551 KNPDSTKNNDGTAIG
+551 ANQDPASKNDGTAFNIG
-566 IGEESCFSVT
+566 T
-576 NNGVLTLKDLN
+576 NSTLKLTGNTVLALNKLN
-587 RGIVVGGGETALFDI
+587 RGITMGGEGSAKFIIDNGSFD
-602 DDSEF
+602 
-607 YVNNIDGNLSN
+607 VNTVDGNLTN
-618 GGKATFYYS
+618 GGTLDFTNAYVDVYGCGDFGFSVNGITLNNS
-627 TAVISNVGNYGLS
+627 TLNISNVG
-640 VNSLSLNN
+640 
-648 SSVSLDNVAYS
+648 YS
-659 AIFSNSGN
+659 AIFCNGGDLTLKNSDVN
-667 IDLYKSN
+667 ISS
-674 INITNCGSGLPYESN
+674 CGSKLPK
-689 YTAAD
+689 TGDTKAD

-699 NDKLTGMNVT
+699 NDVQAGMVVT
-709 VDANSSLKLTGNKNN
+709 VDKDSSLRLTGNNNN
-724 SVNVGKGTF
+724 SVNVGRGVF
-733 RSDGTFV
+733 ESYGTFV

-763 DKNSQYTLP
+763 DKNTKIKLP

-789 TTYDARATVTITKN
+789 TTYSALSPYTVTKDV
-803 TTFTAVWVR
+803 TFTAVWVR

-951 TSISEYAM
+951 TSIGEYAM

>member
-18 LLPFGALADDSTVGA
+18 LLPFGALADDGTVGA
-33 VSITPTGS
+33 APNTPTASG
-41 ENYFFANGV
+41 NAFFANGV
-50 PINITAS
+50 PITITAS
-57 APADGSPVS
+57 APSDGTEATFS
-66 LNEFTETG
+66 EFSAKG
-74 KSAYISWTVNGDTSY
+74 KNAYISWTENNTKKY
-89 IGVSQDVWV
+89 IGVSRNASVV
-98 FGGADG
+98 GGADG
-104 RKDAVTVA
+104 RTKAVTVD
-112 STSINMT
+112 STSITMT
-119 GGTIYNLFGGNF
+119 GGTINNLFGGNY
-131 GEEGA
+131 GEEGSE
-136 DTDFCSVVEG
+136 DFCSEVTG

-155 AAVVLN
+155 AVVLN

-170 TCVNGTVYMDFDGVN
+170 TCVKGTVYMDFNGVN
-185 LSEEK
+185 LSK
-190 TAKLYVNGGSWG
+190 SNTNFVYINGGSCG
-202 NGKEGTRDIAN
+202 NGSEGTRDIEN
-213 GTMDTDA
+213 GTMKTDA
-220 VANRVEITAT
+220 VANNVVITGT
-230 NSDFYLVGAGGSGS
+230 NSKFALIGVGPSGS
-244 TKVNSATVR
+244 AKVVNGSLS
-253 LTGCEIDTLFI
+253 LTNCEVGNLYF
-264 SGINGEISTCD
+264 GAINGVTDKSSITLNGCKVDTFCST
-275 MDVKDC
+275 
-281 TISAFAAANRGF
+281 NRGF
-293 VGTADVDFVNCDIGS
+293 VGDAVANIYNTEITTFR
-308 FETGASNGCFSSDS
+308 TGAANGCFTTDS
-322 GTPDGSGVTGSVT
+322 GKPDGSGVTGSVT
-335 YNIDAESTVENAALT
+335 YNIDAGSTVKDAALT
-350 PLVVKNN
+350 PLVVRDTN

-372 GNPIELKVDSF
+372 GEPIELKVNSF
-383 VTVYNSDGTTKQD
+383 VTVYNSDGTTNQD
-396 VKEFIVPNGST
+396 VKHFIVPDGST
-407 VELSGANVNVTA
+407 VNLSGANVEVTA
-419 GQKLTN
+419 GQTLSN
-425 MGTITLD
+425 MGIITLD
-432 SDKTITIA
+432 SGKTITIA
-440 AGATYNDGG
+440 EGAAFYDGG
-449 VTNATVEGD
+449 TTNATVEG
-458 GNKNEYVAKVGNTG
+458 NESSIHKYVAKVGNAG
-472 YDSLAKAMNAVVANG
+472 YKTLADAMNAVLAKG
-487 GTLYVLQDCVLDEAQ
+487 GTLYVLQDCELDPAQ

-508 VTINGGGHKVNV
+508 VTIIGGNHDVVV
-520 TVAAGEGTIAFDI
+520 TVKTGASTIAFDV
-533 KNGVKF
+533 NSGARF
-539 VLDDV
+539 VLDGV

-551 KNPDSTKNNDGTAIG
+551 PNSNPASKNDGTAFNIG
-566 IGEESCFSVT
+566 T
-576 NNGVLTLKDLN
+576 NSTLELTGNTVLTLNKLN
-587 RGIVVGGGETALFDI
+587 RGITMGGERSAKFI
-602 DDSEF
+602 INNGSF
-607 YVNNIDGNLSN
+607 YVNTVDGNLTN
-618 GGKATFYYS
+618 GGTLEFTSAYVNVDDCGDYGFSVNAITLNNS
-627 TAVISNVGNYGLS
+627 TLNISNVG
-640 VNSLSLNN
+640 
-648 SSVSLDNVAYS
+648 YS
-659 AIFSNSGN
+659 AIFCNGGNLTLENSDVN
-667 IDLYKSN
+667 IS
-674 INITNCGSGLPYESN
+674 NCGSKLPKLDG
-689 YTAAD
+689 TAAD

-699 NDKLTGMNVT
+699 KDNLDGMNIT
-709 VDANSSLKLTGNKNN
+709 VDQGSSLKLTGNKNN
-724 SVNVGKGTF
+724 SVNVGGGEF
-733 RSDGTFV
+733 RSAGTFV
-740 GNVVVDPETTCV
+740 GNVVVNTDTTCV

-763 DKNSQYTLP
+763 DKNDEITLP

-817 YVPEPEEPE
+817 YVPEPEQPE

>member
-18 LLPFGALADDSTVGA
+18 LLPFGALADEDTVVA
-33 VSITPTGS
+33 VPITPTAIG
-41 ENYFFANGV
+41 NAFFANGV

-57 APADGSPVS
+57 APSDGTKATF
-66 LNEFTETG
+66 NEFSATG
-74 KSAYISWTVNGDTSY
+74 DSAYISWTENNTTKY
-89 IGVSQDVWV
+89 IGVSRNVSV
-98 FGGADG
+98 VGGADG
-104 RKDAVTVA
+104 RTKAVTVD
-112 STSINMT
+112 STSITMT
-119 GGTIYNLFGGNF
+119 GGTINNLFGGNY
-131 GEEGA
+131 GEEGSE
-136 DTDFCSVVEG
+136 DFCSEVTG

-155 AAVVLN
+155 AVVLN

-170 TCVNGTVYMDFDGVN
+170 TCVKGTVYMDFDGVD

-190 TAKLYVNGGSWG
+190 TTSLYVNGGSWG
-202 NGKEGTRDIAN
+202 NGSEGTRDIEK
-213 GTMDTDA
+213 GTMITNA
-220 VANRVEITAT
+220 VANNVVITGAD
-230 NSDFYLVGAGGSGS
+230 SKFALIGVGPSGS
-244 TKVNSATVR
+244 AKVVNGSLS
-253 LTGCEIDTLFI
+253 LTNCEVGNLYF
-264 SGINGEISTCD
+264 GAINGETVKSNITLNGCTVDTFCST
-275 MDVKDC
+275 
-281 TISAFAAANRGF
+281 NRGF
-293 VGTADVDFVNCDIGS
+293 VGDAVANIYDTQITTFR
-308 FETGASNGCFSSDS
+308 TGAANGCFTTDS
-322 GTPDGSGVTGSVT
+322 GKPDGSGVTGSVT
-335 YNIDAESTVENAALT
+335 YNIDAGSTVKDAALT
-350 PLVVKNN
+350 PLVVRDTN

-366 ITLNKA
+366 ITLNKE
-372 GNPIELKVDSF
+372 GVPIELNVDSF
-383 VTVYNSDGTTKQD
+383 VTVYDGADAKQSIS
-396 VKEFIVPNGST
+396 KFIVPNGST
-407 VELSGANVNVTA
+407 VNLSGANVNVTA
-419 GQKLTN
+419 GQTLTN

-432 SDKTITIA
+432 SDKAITIA
-440 AGATYNDGG
+440 KGAIFNDGG
-449 VTNATVEGD
+449 TTNATVVGDEGSIH
-458 GNKNEYVAKVGNTG
+458 KYVAKVDNVG
-472 YDSLAKAMNAVVANG
+472 YKSLDAAMSEVVTNG
-487 GTLYVLQDCVLDEAQ
+487 GTLYVLQDCKLDAAQ
-502 YSITKN
+502 YSITKD
-508 VTINGGGHKVNV
+508 VIINGGNHDVDV
-520 TVAAGEGTIAFDI
+520 TVANGASTIAF
-533 KNGVKF
+533 NVNSGASF
-539 VLDDV
+539 VLDGV

-551 KNPDSTKNNDGTAIG
+551 ANQDPASKNDGTAFNIG
-566 IGEESCFSVT
+566 T
-576 NNGVLTLKDLN
+576 NSTLKLTGNTVLALNKLN
-587 RGIVVGGGETALFDI
+587 RGITMGGEGSAKFI
-602 DDSEF
+602 INNGSF
-607 YVNNIDGNLSN
+607 YVNTVDGNLTN
-618 GGKATFYYS
+618 GGTLEFTSAYVNVDDCGDYGFSVNDITLNNS
-627 TAVISNVGNYGLS
+627 TLNISNVG
-640 VNSLSLNN
+640 
-648 SSVSLDNVAYS
+648 YS
-659 AIFSNSGN
+659 AIFCNGGDLTLENSDVN
-667 IDLYKSN
+667 IS
-674 INITNCGSGLPYESN
+674 NCGSKLPKLDG
-689 YTAAD
+689 TAAD

-699 NDKLTGMNVT
+699 KDNLHGMNTT
-709 VDANSSLKLTGNKNN
+709 VDQGSSLRLTGNKNN
-724 SVNVGKGTF
+724 SVNVGSGEF
-733 RSDGTFV
+733 RSAGTFV
-740 GNVVVDPETTCV
+740 GNVVVNTDTTCV

-763 DKNSQYTLP
+763 DKNDEITLP

-845 TAVKYVYDNKL
+845 TAVKYVYENKL

>member
-18 LLPFGALADDSTVGA
+18 LLPFGALADDGTVGA

-50 PINITAS
+50 PITIS
-57 APADGSPVS
+57 ATPPDGV
-66 LNEFTETG
+66 TEKTLENFNATG
-74 KSAYISWTVNGDTSY
+74 NDAYISWLENDVVNC
-89 IGVSQDVWV
+89 IGVSDDVWV

-104 RKDAVTVA
+104 RTAPVTVA
-112 STSINMT
+112 STRINMT
-119 GGTIYNLFGGNF
+119 GGTIDRLFGGNY
-131 GEEGA
+131 GEEESGEL
-136 DTDFCSVVEG
+136 CSVVTG
-146 DVRISLSGS
+146 DVRIALSGD
-155 AAVVLN
+155 AVVLD

-170 TCVNGTVYMDFDGVN
+170 TCVNGTVYMTFDRVN

-190 TAKLYVNGGSWG
+190 TTKLYVNGGSWG
-202 NGKEGTRDIAN
+202 NGNEGTRDIVN
-213 GTMDTDA
+213 GTMITEA

-230 NSDFYLVGAGGSGS
+230 NSRFYLVGAGGSGS
-244 TKVNSATVR
+244 TKVNSATVS

-264 SGINGEISTCD
+264 SGINGAISTCD
-275 MDVKDC
+275 MYVKDC
-281 TISAFAAANRGF
+281 TIRAFAATNRGF
-293 VGTADVDFVNCDIGS
+293 VGTADVDFVNCDIES

-335 YNIDAESTVENAALT
+335 YNIDAESIVEDAALT
-350 PLVVKNN
+350 PLVVRDN

-366 ITLNKA
+366 ITLNKE
-372 GNPIELKVDSF
+372 GVPIELKVDSF
-383 VTVYNSDGTTKQD
+383 VTVYNGDGTTKQD
-396 VKEFIVPNGST
+396 VKDFIVPDGST
-407 VELSGANVNVTA
+407 VNLSGANVNVTA

-432 SDKTITIA
+432 IDKAITIA
-440 AGATYNDGG
+440 DGAAFYDGG
-449 VTNATVEGD
+449 TTNATVEG
-458 GNKNEYVAKVGNTG
+458 NESSIHKYVAKVGNAG
-472 YDSLAKAMNAVVANG
+472 YKTLADAMNAVLAKG
-487 GTLYVLQDCVLDEAQ
+487 GTLYVLQDCKLDAAK
-502 YSITKN
+502 YSITN
-508 VTINGGGHKVNV
+508 DVTIIGGNHDVDV
-520 TVAAGEGTIAFDI
+520 TVETGASTIAFDV
-533 KNGVKF
+533 NSGARF
-539 VLDDV
+539 VLDGV

-551 KNPDSTKNNDGTAIG
+551 TNPNPESKNDGTAFNIG
-566 IGEESCFSVT
+566 TGSTLELT
-576 NNGVLTLKDLN
+576 GNTVLALNKLN
-587 RGIVVGGGETALFDI
+587 RGITMGGGASAKFII
-602 DDSEF
+602 DNGSF
-607 YVNNIDGNLSN
+607 YVNTVDGNLTN
-618 GGKATFYYS
+618 GGTLEFTSAYVDVDYCGDYGFSVNDITLTNS
-627 TAVISNVGNYGLS
+627 TLNISNVG
-640 VNSLSLNN
+640 
-648 SSVSLDNVAYS
+648 YS
-659 AIFSNSGN
+659 AIFCNGGDLTLENSDVN
-667 IDLYKSN
+667 IS
-674 INITNCGSGLPYESN
+674 NCGSKLPKLDD
-689 YTAAD
+689 TAAD

-699 NDKLTGMNVT
+699 NDNLNGMNVA
-709 VDANSSLKLTGNKNN
+709 VDQGSSLKLTGNKNN
-724 SVNVGKGTF
+724 SVNVGSGKF
-733 RSDGTFV
+733 ESAGTFV
-740 GNVVVDPETTCV
+740 GNVVVNTDKTCV

-763 DKNSQYTLP
+763 NKNSQYALP

>member
-18 LLPFGALADDSTVGA
+18 LLPFGALADEDTNVA
-33 VSITPTGS
+33 APTTPTASG
-41 ENYFFANGV
+41 NAFFANGV

-57 APADGSPVS
+57 APSGG
-66 LNEFTETG
+66 TEATFSG
-74 KSAYISWTVNGDTSY
+74 FSAKGTSAYISWTENNTTKY
-89 IGVSQDVWV
+89 IGVSRNVSV
-98 FGGADG
+98 VGGADG
-104 RKDAVTVA
+104 RTKAVTVD
-112 STSINMT
+112 STSITMT
-119 GGTIYNLFGGNF
+119 GGTINNLFGGNY

-136 DTDFCSVVEG
+136 NTNFCSVVKD

-155 AAVVLN
+155 AVVLN

-202 NGKEGTRDIAN
+202 NGNEGTRDIVN
-213 GTMDTDA
+213 GTMITDA

-230 NSDFYLVGAGGSGS
+230 NSRFYLVGAGGSGS

-432 SDKTITIA
+432 SDKAITIA
-440 AGATYNDGG
+440 DGASFFDGG
-449 VTNATVEGD
+449 TTNATVV
-458 GNKNEYVAKVGNTG
+458 GNEHKYVAKVGNEG
-472 YDSLAKAMNAVVANG
+472 YDSLADAMTAVLATG
-487 GTLYVLQDCVLDEAQ
+487 GKLYVLQNCELDAAR

-508 VTINGGGHKVNV
+508 VTIKGGNHDVNV
-520 TVAAGEGTIAFDI
+520 TVADGASTIAFNVND
-533 KNGVKF
+533 GARF
-539 VLDDV
+539 VLDGV

-551 KNPDSTKNNDGTAIG
+551 PNSNPASKNDGTAFNIG
-566 IGEESCFSVT
+566 T
-576 NNGVLTLKDLN
+576 NSTLELTGNTVLTLNKLN
-587 RGIVVGGGETALFDI
+587 RGITMGGERSAKFI
-602 DDSEF
+602 INNGSF
-607 YVNNIDGNLSN
+607 YVNTVDGNLTN
-618 GGKATFYYS
+618 GGTLEFTSAYVDVDDCGDYGFSVNDITLTNS
-627 TAVISNVGNYGLS
+627 TLDISNVG
-640 VNSLSLNN
+640 
-648 SSVSLDNVAYS
+648 YS
-659 AIFSNSGN
+659 AIFCNGGDLTLKNSDVN
-667 IDLYKSN
+667 IS
-674 INITNCGSGLPYESN
+674 NCGSKLPKVDG
-689 YTAAD
+689 TAAD

-699 NDKLTGMNVT
+699 NDVQPGMDVI
-709 VDANSSLKLTGNKNN
+709 VDEHSSLRLTGNMNN
-724 SVNVGKGTF
+724 SVNVGRGEF
-733 RSDGTFV
+733 ESYGTFV

-752 VTVEYN
+752 VTVEYT
-758 GIYTV
+758 GTFTV
-763 DKNSQYTLP
+763 AKNSQYFLP

-789 TTYDARATVTITKN
+789 TTYDALATVTITKN

-817 YVPEPEEPE
+817 YVPEPEQPE
-826 EPEVPAFPFYDVPT
+826 QPEVPAFPFYDVPT

-845 TAVKYVYDNKL
+845 TAVKYVYENKL

-891 NTWYAKAQEW
+891 NSWYAKAQEW

-930 QIKGYDVSVGENT
+930 QIKGYDVSVGEDT

-951 TSISEYAM
+951 ASISEYAVA
-959 SAFQWAC
+959 AFQWSC

>member
-18 LLPFGALADDSTVGA
+18 LLPFGALADEDTIGA
-33 VSITPTGS
+33 EHTTPTGS
-41 ENYFFANGV
+41 GNYFFANGV
-50 PINITAS
+50 PITIS
-57 APADGSPVS
+57 ATSPDGGTVKT
-66 LNEFTETG
+66 LENFNAKG
-74 KSAYISWTVNGDTSY
+74 NDAYISWLENDVVNY
-89 IGVSQDVWV
+89 IGVSDDVWV

-104 RKDAVTVA
+104 RDEAVTVA

-119 GGTIYNLFGGNF
+119 GGKINRLFGGNY
-131 GEEGA
+131 GEEGSG
-136 DTDFCSVVEG
+136 DFCSEVTG
-146 DVRISLSGS
+146 DVRIALSGD
-155 AAVVLN
+155 AVVWD

-170 TCVNGTVYMDFDGVN
+170 TCVKGTVYMTFNGVD
-185 LSEEK
+185 LSK
-190 TAKLYVNGGSWG
+190 SNTNFVYINGGSWG
-202 NGKEGTRDIAN
+202 NGQEGTRDIAN

-220 VANRVEITAT
+220 VANNVVITGEGSKFA
-230 NSDFYLVGAGGSGS
+230 LIGVGPSGS
-244 TKVNSATVR
+244 AKVVKGSLS
-253 LTGCEIDTLFI
+253 LTNCEVGNLYF
-264 SGINGEISTCD
+264 GAINGVTENSSITLNRCTVDTFCST
-275 MDVKDC
+275 
-281 TISAFAAANRGF
+281 NRGF
-293 VGTADVDFVNCDIGS
+293 VGNAEANIYNTKISTFR
-308 FETGASNGCFSSDS
+308 TGAANGCFTTDS

-335 YNIDAESTVENAALT
+335 YNIDAESTVNDAALT
-350 PLVVKNN
+350 PLVVRDTNN
-357 DNTTASIGN
+357 QTTASIGN
-366 ITLNKA
+366 IKLNKA

-383 VTVYNSDGTTKQD
+383 VTVYNGTTPVNYVND
-396 VKEFIVPNGST
+396 FIVPNGST
-407 VELSGANVNVTA
+407 VNLSGANVEVTA

-425 MGTITLD
+425 MGTIKLD
-432 SDKTITIA
+432 SDKAITIA
-440 AGATYNDGG
+440 DGATFFDGG
-449 VTNATVEGD
+449 TTNATVV
-458 GNKNEYVAKVGNTG
+458 GNEHKYVAKVGNEG
-472 YDSLAKAMNAVVANG
+472 YDSLADAMTAVLATG
-487 GTLYVLQDCVLDEAQ
+487 GKLYVLQNCELDAAR
-502 YSITKN
+502 YSITKE
-508 VTINGGGHKVNV
+508 VTIVGGNHDVNV
-520 TVAAGEGTIAFDI
+520 TVADGPSTIAFDVN
-533 KNGVKF
+533 NGARF
-539 VLDDV
+539 VLDGV

-551 KNPDSTKNNDGTAIG
+551 PNREPASKNDGTAFNIG
-566 IGEESCFSVT
+566 T
-576 NNGVLTLKDLN
+576 NSALKLTGNTVLALNKLN
-587 RGIVVGGGETALFDI
+587 RGITMGGGESAEFI
-602 DDSEF
+602 INNGRF
-607 YVNNIDGNLSN
+607 YVNTVDGNLTN
-618 GGKATFYYS
+618 GGTLDFTNAYVDVYGCGDYGFSVNDITLNNS
-627 TAVISNVGNYGLS
+627 TLNISNVG
-640 VNSLSLNN
+640 
-648 SSVSLDNVAYS
+648 YS
-659 AIFSNSGN
+659 AIFCNGGDLTLKNSDVN
-667 IDLYKSN
+667 ISS
-674 INITNCGSGLPYESN
+674 CGSKLPK
-689 YTAAD
+689 TGDTKAD

-699 NDKLTGMNVT
+699 NDVKTGMKVI
-709 VDANSSLKLTGNKNN
+709 VDEHSSLSLTGNRNN
-724 SVNVGKGTF
+724 SVNVGSGVF
-733 RSDGTFV
+733 SSAGTFV

-763 DKNSQYTLP
+763 DKNTKITLP

-789 TTYDARATVTITKN
+789 TTYDALATVTITKN
-803 TTFTAVWVR
+803 TTFSAVWVQ

-817 YVPEPEEPE
+817 YVPEPEQPE

>member
-18 LLPFGALADDSTVGA
+18 LLPFGALADVGTVVA
-33 VSITPTGS
+33 APTTPTGS
-41 ENYFFANGV
+41 VNCFFANGV
-50 PINITAS
+50 PITITDSKPSDAT
-57 APADGSPVS
+57 PVK
-66 LNEFTETG
+66 LEGFEETG
-74 KSAYISWTVNGDTSY
+74 TSAYISWTVNGAKSY
-89 IGVSQDVWV
+89 VGVSENTQV

-104 RKDAVTVA
+104 RTKAVTVA

-119 GGTIYNLFGGNF
+119 GGTIYRLFGGNY
-131 GEEGA
+131 GEEEAG
-136 DTDFCSVVEG
+136 TDLCSEVTD
-146 DVRISLSGS
+146 DVYISLSGS
-155 AAVVLN
+155 AKVTSIIY
-161 LLHGAGARN
+161 GAGARN
-170 TCVNGTVYMDFDGVN
+170 TCVNGTVTINLDGVVLN
-185 LSEEK
+185 GNES
-190 TAKLYVNGGSWG
+190 YVNGGSWG
-202 NGKEGTRDIAN
+202 NGKEGTRNIESGKMVTN
-213 GTMDTDA
+213 A
-220 VANRVEITAT
+220 VANEVIITAN
-230 NSDFYLVGAGGSGS
+230 NSTMTVCGAGGSGS
-244 TKVNSATVR
+244 TKVNSATVKM
-253 LTGCEIDTLFI
+253 TNCKVEVFFVG
-264 SGINGEISTCD
+264 GINGELKNCD
-275 MDVKDC
+275 IELVDC
-281 TISAFAAANRGF
+281 EIGSFAGTNRGF
-293 VGTADVDFVNCDIGS
+293 VGTADVDFVNCNIES

-322 GTPDGSGVTGSVT
+322 GTHDGSGVTGSVT
-335 YNIDAESTVENAALT
+335 YNIDADSTVENVALT
-350 PLVVKNN
+350 PLVVR
-357 DNTTASIGN
+357 DNGKTTASIGN
-366 ITLNKA
+366 IKLNKA
-372 GNPIELKVDSF
+372 GDPIELKVNSF
-383 VTVYNSDGTTKQD
+383 VTVYNGTTPVATVND
-396 VKEFIVPNGST
+396 FIVPYGST
-407 VELSGANVNVTA
+407 VELRGANVEVAADQT
-419 GQKLTN
+419 LTN

-487 GTLYVLQDCVLDEAQ
+487 GTLYVLQDCKLDPAK
-502 YSITKN
+502 YSIAKN
-508 VTINGGGHKVNV
+508 VTIIGGGHKVDV
-520 TVAAGEGTIAFDI
+520 TVAEGASTIAF
-533 KNGVKF
+533 NVNSGASF
-539 VLDDV
+539 VLNGV

-551 KNPDSTKNNDGTAIG
+551 KNVDTTRNNDGTAIN
-566 IGEESCFSVT
+566 IGAGSTFELTGNSV
-576 NNGVLTLKDLN
+576 LKFVELN
-587 RGIVVGGGETALFDI
+587 RGFTMGGVDAKFIIDNGSFD
-602 DDSEF
+602 
-607 YVNNIDGNLSN
+607 VNTVDGNLTN
-618 GGKATFYYS
+618 GGTLDFTNAYVDVYGCGDFGFSVNGITLNNS
-627 TAVISNVGNYGLS
+627 TLNISNVG
-640 VNSLSLNN
+640 
-648 SSVSLDNVAYS
+648 YS
-659 AIFSNSGN
+659 AIFCNGGDLTLKNSDVN
-667 IDLYKSN
+667 ISS
-674 INITNCGSGLPYESN
+674 CGSKLPK
-689 YTAAD
+689 TGDTKAD

-699 NDKLTGMNVT
+699 NDVQAGMVVT
-709 VDANSSLKLTGNKNN
+709 VDKDSSLRLTGNNNN
-724 SVNVGKGTF
+724 SVNVGRGVF
-733 RSDGTFV
+733 ESYGTFV

-763 DKNSQYTLP
+763 DKNTKIKLP

-789 TTYDARATVTITKN
+789 TTYSALSPYTVTKDV
-803 TTFTAVWVR
+803 TFTAVWVR

-817 YVPEPEEPE
+817 YVPEPEQPE

-845 TAVKYVYDNKL
+845 SAVKYVYENKL

-891 NTWYAKAQEW
+891 NSWYAKAQEW

-951 TSISEYAM
+951 TSISEYAVA
-959 SAFQWAC
+959 AFQWAC

>member
-18 LLPFGALADDSTVGA
+18 LLPFGALADDGTVVA
-33 VSITPTGS
+33 EPITPTARGTA
-41 ENYFFANGV
+41 FFANGV

-57 APADGSPVS
+57 APSDGTEATF
-66 LNEFTETG
+66 NEFSAKGT
-74 KSAYISWTVNGDTSY
+74 SAYISWTENNTTKY
-89 IGVSQDVWV
+89 IGVSRNVSV
-98 FGGADG
+98 VGGADG
-104 RKDAVTVA
+104 RTKAVTVD
-112 STSINMT
+112 STSITMT
-119 GGTIYNLFGGNF
+119 GGTINNLFGGNY
-131 GEEGA
+131 GEEGSE
-136 DTDFCSVVEG
+136 DFCSEVTG

-155 AAVVLN
+155 AVVLN

-170 TCVNGTVYMDFDGVN
+170 TCVKGTVYMDFNGVD
-185 LSEEK
+185 LSEGK
-190 TAKLYVNGGSWG
+190 TTKLYVNGGSWG
-202 NGKEGTRDIAN
+202 DGNEGTRDIAN
-213 GTMDTDA
+213 GTMITNA

-372 GNPIELKVDSF
+372 GEPIELKVDSF

-396 VKEFIVPNGST
+396 VKDFIVPDGST
-407 VELSGANVNVTA
+407 VNLSGANVEVTA

-432 SDKTITIA
+432 SDKAITIA
-440 AGATYNDGG
+440 DGATFFDGG
-449 VTNATVEGD
+449 TTNATVEGD
-458 GNKNEYVAKVGNTG
+458 MHKYVAKVGNEG
-472 YDSLAKAMNAVVANG
+472 YDSLDAAMRKVVNDG
-487 GTLYVLQDCVLDEAQ
+487 GELYVLQNCELKEAQ

-508 VTINGGGHKVNV
+508 VTIIGGGHDVDV
-520 TVAAGEGTIAFDI
+520 TVAKGASTIAFDVN
-533 KNGVKF
+533 NGARF
-539 VLDDV
+539 VLDGV

-551 KNPDSTKNNDGTAIG
+551 DNQDPESKNDGTAIN
-566 IGEESCFSVT
+566 IGAGSTFELTGNSV
-576 NNGVLTLKDLN
+576 LKFVELN
-587 RGIVVGGGETALFDI
+587 RGFTMGGVDAKFIIDNGSFD
-602 DDSEF
+602 
-607 YVNNIDGNLSN
+607 VNTVDGNLTN
-618 GGKATFYYS
+618 GGTLEFENAYVNVNDCGDFGFSVNKISLNNS
-627 TAVISNVGNYGLS
+627 TLNISNVG
-640 VNSLSLNN
+640 
-648 SSVSLDNVAYS
+648 YS
-659 AIFSNSGN
+659 AIFCNGGDLTLKNSDVN
-667 IDLYKSN
+667 ISS
-674 INITNCGSGLPYESN
+674 CGSKLPK
-689 YTAAD
+689 TGDTKAD

-699 NDKLTGMNVT
+699 NDVQPGMDVI
-709 VDANSSLKLTGNKNN
+709 VDEHSSLRLTGNMNN
-724 SVNVGKGTF
+724 SVNVGRGEF
-733 RSDGTFV
+733 ESYGTFV

-752 VTVEYN
+752 VTVEYT
-758 GIYTV
+758 GTFTV
-763 DKNSQYTLP
+763 AKNSQYFLP

-789 TTYDARATVTITKN
+789 TTYDARAAVTITKN

-817 YVPEPEEPE
+817 YVPEPEQPVEPE
-826 EPEVPAFPFYDVPT
+826 TPTFPFYDVSS